1 MKTKNICK
9 ALALAILLPTLLLN
23 TACSSEIINNENTDG
38 KGFALPVTV
47 NVSRQGDDPAT
58 KATYNASTRKLEFST
73 GDKLFVKGTHTTAGQ
88 FAGTLTWTSGGTFS
102 GTITTENEWTGTA
115 DALFTA
121 ATKINA
127 YLLPAGYESIGFLT
141 ISTWSTPAQYDDNVS
156 VDYSKAFALTLAAGI
171 EQLSL
176 ESAYAYSSGFALTP
190 VNAIL
195 NFTISG
201 LTASTE
207 VTVVFSDSHDTV
219 DKKVTTDASGNAKF
233 VVGVLGTGAY
243 TNIQNCTL
251 TVGGKS
257 IALASGSK
265 TLVKGT
271 IYNISRSAAPAYTL
285 LSAATTADYGKVV
298 CSDGHLHDAKTAVP
312 AGCIAVGILGKVT
325 STGHGLILALQ
336 DATSQSWN
344 TINGWSSVESYAG
357 TTLKQ
362 LPDDAAR
369 GSLPSYTT
377 LGSTPVSNWCVAQ
390 KSDYEAI
397 FTNLGSTKVYD
408 GSTTYDDHVNAFI
421 TTGVGGSALIMS
433 TDSNDRYWSATSFSG
448 DNAWYCRSAW
458 WDKGANDLS
467 SYIRPVLAF

>member
-9 ALALAILLPTLLLN
+9 ALALAILMPALLLN
-23 TACSSEIINNENTDG
+23 TACNSDITNNENTDG

-58 KATYNASTRKLEFST
+58 KATYNASTKKLEFST
-73 GDKLFVKGTHTTAGQ
+73 GDKLFVNGTHTTAGQ

-102 GTITTENEWTGTA
+102 GTITTQHEWTDTA

-127 YLLPAGYESIGFLT
+127 YLLPAGYESTGFLT
-141 ISTWSTPAQYDDNVS
+141 IIPWNSAEYDDEISTVNS
-156 VDYSKAFALTLAAGI
+156 NAFALTLAAGI

-176 ESAYAYSSGFALTP
+176 ESANAYSSGFALTP

-207 VTVVFSDSHDTV
+207 VAVVFSDSHDTV

-265 TLVKGT
+265 TLEKGK
-271 IYNISRSAAPAYTL
+271 IYNISRTILSITNPVVGQVIGNDGKNYAY
-285 LSAATTADYGKVV
+285 A
-298 CSDGHLHDAKTAVP
+298 HLPGGVTAVAMIAYVNGNNGLAIAMADENNGNYIMWDP
-312 AGCIAVGILGKVT
+312 AMAAAAAHAPKFSSGTWKIPSRTDWKNMFKKGSGYEQYLYNQLNSAIESAGGTPFPQKSYWT
-325 STGHGLILALQ
+325 STDGG
-336 DATSQSWN
+336 DN
-344 TINGWSSVESYAG
+344 TKYIMVFNDG
-357 TTLKQ
+357 T
-362 LPDDAAR
+362 
-369 GSLPSYTT
+369 Y
-377 LGSTPVSNWCVAQ
+377 VH
-390 KSDYEAI
+390 
-397 FTNLGSTKVYD
+397 D
-408 GSTTYDDHVNAFI
+408 GSRQGKELKTICA
-421 TTGVGGSALIMS
+421 
-433 TDSNDRYWSATSFSG
+433 
-448 DNAWYCRSAW
+448 RSC
-458 WDKGANDLS
+458 
-467 SYIRPVLAF
+467 LAF

>member
-1 MKTKNICK
+1 MKTKNIFK
-9 ALALAILLPTLLLN
+9 ALAFAILLPTMLLS
-23 TACSSEIINNENTDG
+23 TACNSDITNDEDTAA
-38 KGFALPVTV
+38 KGYTLPVTV

-73 GDKLFVKGTHTTAGQ
+73 GDKLFVNGTHATVGQ

-121 ATKINA
+121 ATKIQA

-141 ISTWSTPAQYDDNVS
+141 IIPWNSYDDNISTV
-156 VDYSKAFALTLAAGI
+156 YSNAFALTLAAGI

-207 VTVVFSDSHDTV
+207 VAVVFSDSDDTV

-243 TNIQNCTL
+243 TDIQNCTL

-265 TLVKGT
+265 TLEKGK
-271 IYNISRSAAPAYTL
+271 IYNITRTILHITNPAVGQVIGN
-285 LSAATTADYGKVV
+285 DGKNYAYASLPGGV
-298 CSDGHLHDAKTAVP
+298 TAVAMIAYVNGNNGLAIAMADENNGSGMKWDP
-312 AGCIAVGILGKVT
+312 AMAAAAARTPKFSSGTWKIPSRNEWLSMFRPRPGYENSYLYDYLNSAISSGGGTPLQKKAYWT
-325 STGHGLILALQ
+325 STA
-336 DATSQSWN
+336 AESN
-344 TINGWSSVESYAG
+344 TKYVMGFN
-357 TTLKQ
+357 
-362 LPDDAAR
+362 DDAQM
-369 GSLPSYTT
+369 T
-377 LGSTPVSNWCVAQ
+377 VA
-390 KSDYEAI
+390 
-397 FTNLGSTKVYD
+397 D
-408 GSTTYDDHVNAFI
+408 GSHQ
-421 TTGVGGSALIMS
+421 GV
-433 TDSNDRYWSATSFSG
+433 
-448 DNAWYCRSAW
+448 
-458 WDKGANDLS
+458 DLGT
-467 SYIRPVLAF
+467 IRVRACLAF